1 MLVFWQNGP
10 AGSVLVFRFVLSSHS
25 LLPQHCTD
33 QLSRAGRTVSF
44 TSYSFVFL
52 FLPLAVAGYWLL
64 LRLTRERAA
73 VGWLVACSIVFYACA
88 SSRSLAIVLPSILLD
103 FALARRFLAV
113 SPSRARERAALIGCG
128 IAANVLFLAY
138 FKYHNFFLSTAATAS
153 ALPLG
158 ISFLT
163 FQKIAFLSDVF
174 AGETRE
180 VTFIDYLL
188 FTSFFPRT
196 AAGPIVHYREI
207 IPQLR
212 SARPERMTSDI
223 AVGFCLFSIGLFKK
237 CVISEGVASFVGRA
251 FTLHGAGPVPLIDA
265 WTGVL
270 AYTFQLYFD
279 FSGYSDMALGSARM
293 VGIRLPMNFNSPLK
307 ATSMVDFWARWHIT
321 LTRFLTWYIY
331 IPLVRRLTRARAAR
345 KQSLLR
351 GQNST
356 PAAMVSL
363 IALPT
368 GITMLISGVWHG
380 VGWQFVVWGLLH
392 GLYLAINQAWK
403 LWRIRFWKDQK
414 SYDRIMKPVGFLLTF
429 GAVIL
434 GMVFFRANSVDHAL
448 SIVAGML
455 GLHGI
460 TPFSFKMLG
469 QLGYQ
474 FDWTLVRAPWDA
486 LKWIALLFGIVM
498 FCPNSLE
505 LMRRFHPAL
514 DFPPAS
520 QEKGT
525 TPDSTDEG
533 VGASPKLQQ
542 LWTRAMHLGKV
553 GLPFDGVTAVVVGA
567 LFTLGAMAMGRAT
580 VFLYGAF

>member
-1 MLVFWQNGP
+1 M
-10 AGSVLVFRFVLSSHS
+10 
-25 LLPQHCTD
+25 
-33 QLSRAGRTVSF
+33 SF

-64 LRLTRERAA
+64 RLTRERAA
-73 VGWLVACSIVFYACA
+73 AGWLVACSIVFYACA
-88 SSRSLAIVLPSILLD
+88 SFRSLVVVLPSILLD
-103 FALARRFLAV
+103 FAIAKRFLSV
-113 SPSRARERAALIGCG
+113 SPSRARERALLIGCG
-128 IAANVLFLAY
+128 ITANVLFLAW
-138 FKYHNFFLSTAATAS
+138 FKYHDFFLSTVDTLLGNQHILTAS

-163 FQKIAFLSDVF
+163 FQKIAFLCEVF
-174 AGETRE
+174 AGQTQE
-180 VTFIDYLL
+180 VTFVDYLL
-188 FTSFFPRT
+188 FTTFFPRT
-196 AAGPIVHYREI
+196 VAGPIVHYREI

-212 SARPERMTSDI
+212 NARPERMTSDI

-237 CVISEGVASFVGRA
+237 CVIAEGVASFVGKA
-251 FTLHGAGPVPLIDA
+251 FSLHLGTGPVSLIDA

-270 AYTFQLYFD
+270 AYTFELYFD
-279 FSGYSDMALGSARM
+279 FSGYSDMALGTARM

-307 ATSMVDFWARWHIT
+307 ATSMVDFWARWHVT

-345 KQSLLR
+345 KQSLIR

-403 LWRIRFWKDQK
+403 LWRPRFWKDQT
-414 SYDRIMKPVGFLLTF
+414 SYDRVMKPVGFVLTF
-429 GAVIL
+429 SAVIL

-448 SIVAGML
+448 SIVASML
-455 GLHGI
+455 GLHGVAPYSI
-460 TPFSFKMLG
+460 QMLG
-469 QLGYQ
+469 HLGYQ
-474 FDWTLVRAPWDA
+474 FDWTVVRPPWDA
-486 LKWIALLFGIVM
+486 LKWIALVFGIVM
-498 FCPNSLE
+498 LLPNSLE

-514 DFPPAS
+514 DFPVAPEEKDTAPAAARA
-520 QEKGT
+520 GT
-525 TPDSTDEG
+525 MAKEER
-533 VGASPKLQQ
+533 VGISSKLQQ
-542 LWTRAMHLGKV
+542 LWARAMHLGKV
-553 GLPFDGVTAVVVGA
+553 GLPFDGVTAAVVGA
-567 LFTLGAMAMGRAT
+567 LFTLGAMAMSRAT
-580 VFLYGAF
+580 TFLYGAF

>member
-1 MLVFWQNGP
+1 M
-10 AGSVLVFRFVLSSHS
+10 
-25 LLPQHCTD
+25 
-33 QLSRAGRTVSF
+33 SF

-88 SSRSLAIVLPSILLD
+88 SLRSLAVVLPSILLD
-103 FALARRFLAV
+103 FAIARRFLSV
-113 SPSRARERAALIGCG
+113 SPSRARERALLIGGG

-138 FKYHNFFLSTAATAS
+138 FKYHNFFLGSVGILSGNQHILTAS

-163 FQKIAFLSDVF
+163 FQKIAFLCEVS
-174 AGETRE
+174 AGQTRE
-180 VTFIDYLL
+180 VGFIDYLL

-196 AAGPIVHYREI
+196 VAGPIVNYREI
-207 IPQLR
+207 VPQLK
-212 SARPERMTSDI
+212 SIRPETMKSDI

-237 CVISEGVASFVGRA
+237 CVIAEGVASFVDRG
-251 FTLHGAGPVPLIDA
+251 FGLHIGTGPVPLINA

-279 FSGYSDMALGSARM
+279 FSGYSDMALGTARM

-351 GQNST
+351 GPNST
-356 PAAMVSL
+356 AAAMVSL
-363 IALPT
+363 IAVPT

-403 LWRIRFWKDQK
+403 LWRPRFWKDQK
-414 SYDRIMKPVGFLLTF
+414 SHDLVMKPVGFALTF

-455 GLHGI
+455 GLHGVAPYTI
-460 TPFSFKMLG
+460 QMLG

-474 FDWTLVRAPWDA
+474 FDWTVVRPPWDA
-486 LKWIALLFGIVM
+486 LRWIALLLGIVM
-498 FCPNSLE
+498 LGPNSLE
-505 LMRRFHPAL
+505 LLRRFHPAL

-520 QEKGT
+520 EEKET
-525 TPDSTDEG
+525 APDTATA
-533 VGASPKLQQ
+533 VGASSKLQQ
-542 LWTRAMHLGKV
+542 IRARALAVGKM
-553 GLPFDGVTAVVVGA
+553 GLPFDGLTAAVVGA
-567 LFTLGAMAMGRAT
+567 LFTLGAMAMSRAT
-580 VFLYGAF
+580 TFLYGAF

>member
-1 MLVFWQNGP
+1 
-10 AGSVLVFRFVLSSHS
+10 
-25 LLPQHCTD
+25 
-33 QLSRAGRTVSF
+33 VSF

-52 FLPLAVAGYWLL
+52 FLPLTVAGYWLL
-64 LRLTRERAA
+64 LRRTRERAA

-88 SSRSLAIVLPSILLD
+88 SSRSLAVVLPSILID
-103 FALARRFLAV
+103 FAIAKRVLSI
-113 SPSRARERAALIGCG
+113 SPSRARERTLLIGGG
-128 IAANVLFLAY
+128 IVANVLFLAY
-138 FKYHNFFLSTAATAS
+138 FKYHNFFLGSTAS

-163 FQKIAFLSDVF
+163 FQKIAFLCEVS
-174 AGETRE
+174 AGQTRE
-180 VTFIDYLL
+180 IRFIDYLL

-196 AAGPIVHYREI
+196 VAGPIVNYREI
-207 IPQLR
+207 VPQLK
-212 SARPERMTSDI
+212 SIRPETMKSDI

-237 CVISEGVASFVGRA
+237 CVIAEGVSSFVDRA
-251 FTLHGAGPVPLIDA
+251 FGLHVGTGPVPLVNA
-265 WTGVL
+265 WIGVL

-279 FSGYSDMALGSARM
+279 FSGYSDMALGTARM

-307 ATSMVDFWARWHIT
+307 ATSMVDFWGRWHIT

-351 GQNST
+351 GPNST
-356 PAAMVSL
+356 AAAMVSL
-363 IALPT
+363 IAVPT

-403 LWRIRFWKDQK
+403 LWRPRFWKDQK
-414 SYDRIMKPVGFLLTF
+414 SYDLVMKPVGFALTF
-429 GAVIL
+429 GAVLL

-455 GLHGI
+455 GLHGVAPYTI
-460 TPFSFKMLG
+460 QMLG

-474 FDWTLVRAPWDA
+474 FDWTVVRPPWDA
-486 LKWIALLFGIVM
+486 LRWIALVFAIVN

-505 LMRRFHPAL
+505 LMRRFQPAL
-514 DFPPAS
+514 DFPVAS
-520 QEKGT
+520 QEKETAPDT
-525 TPDSTDEG
+525 TIAVST
-533 VGASPKLQQ
+533 SSKLQQ
-542 LWTRAMHLGKV
+542 FCTRALHLGKA
-553 GLPFDGVTAVVVGA
+553 GLPFDGVTAAVIGA
-567 LFTLGAMAMGRAT
+567 LFTLGAMAMSRAT
-580 VFLYGAF
+580 TFLYGAF

>member
-1 MLVFWQNGP
+1 
-10 AGSVLVFRFVLSSHS
+10 
-25 LLPQHCTD
+25 
-33 QLSRAGRTVSF
+33 VSF

-64 LRLTRERAA
+64 LRLSRERAA

-88 SSRSLAIVLPSILLD
+88 SLRSLAVVLPSILLD
-103 FALARRFLAV
+103 FALAKRFLSV
-113 SPSRARERAALIGCG
+113 SPSRARERALIIGCG
-128 IAANVLFLAY
+128 IAANVLFLGY
-138 FKYHNFFLSTAATAS
+138 FKYHNFFQPTLTAS

-163 FQKIAFLSDVF
+163 FQKIAFLCEVS
-174 AGETRE
+174 AGQTRE
-180 VTFIDYLL
+180 VSFIDYLL

-196 AAGPIVHYREI
+196 VAGPIVNYREI
-207 IPQLR
+207 VPQLR
-212 SARPERMTSDI
+212 GIRPETMKSDI

-237 CVISEGVASFVGRA
+237 CVIAEGVAPFVDRA
-251 FTLHGAGPVPLIDA
+251 FGLHIGTGPVPLINA

-270 AYTFQLYFD
+270 AYTLQLYFD
-279 FSGYSDMALGSARM
+279 FSGYSDMALGTARM

-307 ATSMVDFWARWHIT
+307 ATSMVDFWSRWHIT

-351 GQNST
+351 GPNST
-356 PAAMVSL
+356 AAAMVSL
-363 IALPT
+363 IAAPT

-403 LWRIRFWKDQK
+403 LWRPRFWKEQK
-414 SYDRIMKPVGFLLTF
+414 SYDLVMKPVGFVLTF

-448 SIVAGML
+448 SIIAGML
-455 GLHGI
+455 GLHGVAPYTI
-460 TPFSFKMLG
+460 QMLG

-474 FDWTLVRAPWDA
+474 FDWTVVRPPWDA
-486 LKWIALLFGIVM
+486 LRWIALLLGIVM

-505 LMRRFHPAL
+505 LMRRFQPAL
-514 DFPPAS
+514 DFPVGS
-520 QEKGT
+520 QERETAPETAT
-525 TPDSTDEG
+525 T
-533 VGASPKLQQ
+533 VVASSKLQQ
-542 LWTRAMHLGKV
+542 MWARALHLGKM
-553 GLPFDGVTAVVVGA
+553 GLPFDGLTAAMVGT
-567 LFTLGAMAMGRAT
+567 LFTLGAMAMSRAT
-580 VFLYGAF
+580 TFLYGAF

>member
-1 MLVFWQNGP
+1 M
-10 AGSVLVFRFVLSSHS
+10 
-25 LLPQHCTD
+25 
-33 QLSRAGRTVSF
+33 SF

-73 VGWLVACSIVFYACA
+73 VGWLVVCSLVFYAFA
-88 SSRSLAIVLPSILLD
+88 SWRSLAIVLPSILVD
-103 FALARRFLAV
+103 FALAKRFLSV
-113 SPSRARERAALIGCG
+113 SPSRARERTLLIGCG

-138 FKYHNFFLSTAATAS
+138 FKYLTAS

-158 ISFLT
+158 ISFLA
-163 FQKIAFLSDVF
+163 FQKIAFLCEVS
-174 AGETRE
+174 AGQTRE
-180 VTFIDYLL
+180 VRFIDYLL

-196 AAGPIVHYREI
+196 VAGPIVHYREV

-212 SARPERMTSDI
+212 STRPETMKSDI

-237 CVISEGVASFVGRA
+237 CVIAEGVSSFVDRG
-251 FTLHGAGPVPLIDA
+251 FGLHFGTGPVPLINA
-265 WTGVL
+265 WIGVL
-270 AYTFQLYFD
+270 AYTLQLYFD
-279 FSGYSDMALGSARM
+279 FSGYSDMALGTARM

-331 IPLVRRLTRARAAR
+331 IPLVRRFTRARAAR

-351 GQNST
+351 GANST
-356 PAAMVSL
+356 PAAMISL
-363 IALPT
+363 IAIPT

-392 GLYLAINQAWK
+392 GLYLTLNQAWK
-403 LWRIRFWKDQK
+403 LWRPRFWKDQN
-414 SYDRIMKPVGFLLTF
+414 SHDLVMRPVGFVLTF

-434 GMVFFRANSVDHAL
+434 GMVFFRAHSVDHAL

-455 GLHGI
+455 GLHGVA
-460 TPFSFKMLG
+460 PYSFQVLG

-474 FDWTLVRAPWDA
+474 FDWTVVRPPWDA
-486 LKWIALLFGIVM
+486 LRWIALVFAIVI

-505 LMRRFHPAL
+505 LMRRFQPAL

-520 QEKGT
+520 EEK
-525 TPDSTDEG
+525 EA
-533 VGASPKLQQ
+533 VGS
-542 LWTRAMHLGKV
+542 AMRIGKV
-553 GLPFDGVTAVVVGA
+553 GIAFDGVTAAVIGA
-567 LFTLGAMAMGRAT
+567 LFTLGAMAMSRAT
-580 VFLYGAF
+580 TFLYGAF